1 MFRIKV
7 HVRENFLK
15 LLSLLYLN
23 WYHQGNQKQKVRALR
38 FTTLKFRW
46 MGSWGTVKTNKLTE
60 QTLTA
65 KNSTFCS
72 EICLLCQVLVMWR
85 PWFPHKKVFV
95 FKGDNRDM
103 MERRHKKYIMCVNLF
118 LNIYLGY
125 VQVFIA
131 CILNDNEMTS
141 RWYQK

>member
-60 QTLTA
+60 QTLIA

-72 EICLLCQVLVMWR
+72 KICLLCQVLVMWR
-85 PWFPHKKVFV
+85 PWFPHKKFSCSKEITVTWWNVVIKNILCVSIFFLIYIWDM
-95 FKGDNRDM
+95 FKCLLR
-103 MERRHKKYIMCVNLF
+103 
-118 LNIYLGY
+118 
-125 VQVFIA
+125 A
-131 CILNDNEMTS
+131 S
-141 RWYQK
+141 